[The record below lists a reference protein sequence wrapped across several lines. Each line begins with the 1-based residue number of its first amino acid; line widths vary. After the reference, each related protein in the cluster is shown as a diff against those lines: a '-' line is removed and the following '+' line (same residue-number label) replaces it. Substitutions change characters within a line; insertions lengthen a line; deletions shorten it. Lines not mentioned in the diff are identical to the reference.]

1 MKPATTVTKVCRVME
16 QFQERQSLG
25 ITDLAR
31 RTGLLPSDVH
41 RILMSLRA
49 NRYIWQ
55 DPETKKYR
63 LGVAL
68 MRLGLTAFERNLMR
82 EKAQPIMT
90 QLSRRLDATTHLGLL
105 DGQRLELILIDQI
118 SGPTAEMLQVHL
130 GETEQLHC
138 TALGKAILANFDH
151 RRLASALE
159 KSGMPPSTCNTITN
173 AAALELQLE
182 QVRRCGYS
190 VDHEEFTKGVC
201 CIGSSIRDFTGA
213 VVGAISTSMPKAR
226 FLEWGEAQLGEILRT
241 AGDNLSAVLGPT
253 ES

>member
-49 NRYIWQ
+49 NHYIWQ

-63 LGVAL
+63 LGLAL
-68 MRLGLTAFERNLMR
+68 MRLGLTAFEGNLLR
-82 EKAQPIMT
+82 EKTQPILT
-90 QLSRRLDATTHLGLL
+90 QLSKRLGATTHLGLL
-105 DGQRLELILIDQI
+105 DAQKMELILIDQI

-130 GETEQLHC
+130 GDIEQLHC
-138 TALGKAILANFDH
+138 TALGKAILANLDP
-151 RRLASALE
+151 RRFASALQ
-159 KSGMPPSTCNTITN
+159 KSGMPRSTRYTITD
-173 AAALELQLE
+173 AAVLELQLE
-182 QVRRCGYS
+182 EVRRCGYS
-190 VDHEEFTKGVC
+190 VDHEEFTRGVC
-201 CIGSSIRDFTGA
+201 CVGSSLRDFTGA
-213 VVGAISTSMPKAR
+213 VVGAISSSMPTSC
-226 FLEWGEAQLGEILRT
+226 FHEWGETQLGAILRI
-241 AGDNLSAVLGPT
+241 AADNLSAVLGPT